1 MVMSKKLITV
11 VMLMFVLCLAACGDR
26 DDSSDQQD
34 SAVQVSAADL
44 AGTWKGTDGEI
55 STLTL
60 GSNGSYMDDA
70 GDAYISGTYTVN
82 ASEGTITVNEDEY
95 GLVFVYSYELA
106 GDTLTLQMS
115 GGLPRKFIRQ

>member
-1 MVMSKKLITV
+1 MSKKLIGLV
-11 VMLMFVLCLAACGDR
+11 LLMFALCLAACGDST
-26 DDSSDQQD
+26 DTTAQADSTEQT
-34 SAVQVSAADL
+34 SAADL
-44 AGTWKGTDGEI
+44 VGTWKGTAGEI

-70 GDAYISGTYTVN
+70 GDVYIKGTYTVN
-82 ASEGTITVNEDEY
+82 TSDRTITVNESEY

-106 GDTLTLQMS
+106 DDTLTIQTN